1 MSFIPLLVLLSIGGW
16 PTTWPGFGIALAL
29 DDKVPVPVACHA
41 VAEAAAL
48 WAPYNVS
55 ITALNPSSGPCGGSG
70 LRRPDAVL
78 TVRVSPP
85 GADAVRAWS
94 SPFGSIRF
102 LSDTDPES
110 TILLHYDAIL
120 TLGLRTI
127 SLSGAREGSWPGAI
141 RDRVLG
147 RMIGRVV
154 AHEIGHWLLRSRNH
168 AAAGMMS
175 AHQTTDDLADPGR
188 RGFALMPTDV
198 ARLRETLTSHF

>member
-1 MSFIPLLVLLSIGGW
+1 MSFIPLLALLSIGGW
-16 PTTWPGFGIALAL
+16 PSTLPGFGIALAL
-29 DDKVPVPVACHA
+29 DDKLPVPVACHA
-41 VAEAAAL
+41 VAETAAL

-55 ITALNPSSGPCGGSG
+55 ITSLNPSSGPCGGGSA

-78 TVRVSPP
+78 TVRLSSPP
-85 GADAVRAWS
+85 GGDAARAWS

-102 LSDTDPES
+102 QSDTDPES
-110 TILLHYDAIL
+110 MILLHYDAIL

-127 SLSGAREGSWPGAI
+127 SMSGAREHAWPGVV

-147 RMIGRVV
+147 RMTGRVV

-168 AAAGMMS
+168 AATGMMR
-175 AHQTTDDLADPGR
+175 ARQTTDDLADPGR

-198 ARLRETLTSHF
+198 ARLRETLTR